1 MPFRVEGGKQ
11 QAAKKSQEFLA
22 LSQRKYKEKSMGHQS
37 TDDERKKI
45 KVAKLLAL
53 LTKVT
58 GKVFNKNTISNR

>member
-1 MPFRVEGGKQ
+1 
-11 QAAKKSQEFLA
+11 
-22 LSQRKYKEKSMGHQS
+22 MGHQS

-58 GKVFNKNTISNR
+58 GKVFDKNTISNR